1 MALLLGSIL
10 QSNASHSIVT
20 VFHDLLEDFQVFHL
34 TEQEPWREGR
44 KDKELS
50 GFHSMQNDLG
60 RKGKLTSCDDTLLMS
75 VQHL

>member
-60 RKGKLTSCDDTLLMS
+60 RKGKLTSCDDTLPMS